1 MKRLAFILSIVALLS
16 ALGVS
21 AQNRPEIHCKHFFN
35 GYPFGAPASN
45 DLIIRDVYAMSNND
59 ATKFADWVAYRLT
72 VHEVFGELEI
82 ERKWRSD
89 PWLADE
95 ETLEP
100 SPSSKDDYKSAS
112 GTLKTDRGH
121 QAPLASFKGSR
132 YASQTNLL
140 SNITPQ
146 KKDLNQGPWKNL
158 EEQVRGI
165 VKTGKTVYVMTGPIY
180 NADMPSLPN
189 ANEPHKIPSA
199 YWKVVILVTGKNSFE
214 HAAFIMTQESGRSD
228 AVLSKLTTIDEVEKQ
243 SGLDL
248 LWELPDTEEQVV
260 EADKNSSWAA
270 KWFK

>member
-1 MKRLAFILSIVALLS
+1 MLLSIASL
-16 ALGVS
+16 
-21 AQNRPEIHCKHFFN
+21 AQQRPEIHCKHFFH
-35 GYPFGAPASN
+35 GYPYGTPSTN

-82 ERKWRSD
+82 ERNWRAD

-100 SPSSKDDYKSAS
+100 SPSSKDDYKGANS
-112 GTLKTDRGH
+112 TLDVDRGH

-158 EEQVRGI
+158 EEQVRDI
-165 VKTGKTVYVMTGPIY
+165 VRTGKTIYVMTGPIY
-180 NADMPSLPN
+180 GNEMPSLPN
-189 ANEPHKIPSA
+189 ANEEHKIPSA
-199 YWKVVILVTGKNSFE
+199 YWKVVILETGQSSFE
-214 HAAFIMTQESGRSD
+214 HAAFIMTQESARKD
-228 AVLSKLTTIDEVEKQ
+228 KVMSKLVTIDEVEKQ
-243 SGLDL
+243 TGLDL
-248 LWELPDTEEQVV
+248 LWELPDAEESAV
-260 EADKNSSWAA
+260 EANKNASWAA
-270 KWFK
+270 KWFD

>member
-1 MKRLAFILSIVALLS
+1 MRRILVLFFALAALSS
-16 ALGVS
+16 E
-21 AQNRPEIHCKHFFN
+21 AQNRQEIHCKHFFN
-35 GYPFGAPASN
+35 GYPYGTPATN

-82 ERKWRSD
+82 ERKWRAD

-100 SPSSKDDYKSAS
+100 TPSSKDDYKSANS
-112 GTLKTDRGH
+112 TLKVDRGH

-132 YASQTNLL
+132 YASQTNYL

-146 KKDLNQGPWKNL
+146 KSALNQGPWKNL
-158 EEQVRGI
+158 EEQVRDI
-165 VKTGKTVYVMTGPIY
+165 VRTGKTVYVMTGPIY
-180 NADMPSLPN
+180 GSEMPSLPN
-189 ANEPHKIPSA
+189 ANEAHKIPSA
-199 YWKVVILVTGKNSFE
+199 YWKVVILVTGQNSFE
-214 HAAFIMTQESGRSD
+214 HAAFIMTQESGRRD

-248 LWELPDTEEQVV
+248 LWELPDTEEQAV
-260 EADKNSSWAA
+260 ESDKNSSWAA